1 MSEQNWRVLPEPTGE
16 ASLLTSEPLA
26 WYDRWAAW
34 LADRCSP
41 ILVKECRQALKSRQF
56 LWTFLLLLLAVVAWS
71 FWGLSLTIGQPSEE
85 SGPLMLT
92 GYLMIL
98 AVPLFLV
105 VPFSTFRSLVSEL
118 ETETMPLL
126 TITTMTPYQIVAGKL
141 LSSLLQLLIYLS
153 AVVPCIGFTYLLRG
167 IDLAEI
173 GLLVGFQVAAS
184 VALSGVS
191 LLAAALARM
200 ATARW
205 IISVALIFLLLL
217 ACGAWLSFQS
227 EALNFN
233 LLSRNDGV
241 WGVLLLILL
250 AVASTGW
257 VGFHTAASLVSFPA
271 SDRSS
276 RIRLALLLQ
285 HLVLI
290 GCFAI
295 NDSLDS
301 DFAWPVFA
309 AVASAHYWLILGSL
323 TAGENP
329 GLSERVR
336 RELPRSMLGQSLFGL
351 LMPGPGRGY
360 LFALTQIWGWQLAL
374 CGRWLYRA
382 EGSSM
387 AARPQDEPWL
397 LALCLIGNASHATFY
412 VSLNWL
418 LLGWIRG
425 PRKLT
430 PVAGLVTLLLT
441 FIILNVTTL
450 SLHGFVSGTNN
461 IAAYNEY
468 SIFLTG
474 NWWSWLS
481 EVGRLN
487 ALVLSSQ
494 LVTSTLLVAAAATVL
509 AGICLCRAARELV
522 APPGI
527 VPERVLAEQSEARRE
542 QAPAGE
548 SIAEILAA
556 RSRREGRD

>member
-1 MSEQNWRVLPEPTGE
+1 MSGPSLNVGPEPASE
-16 ASLLTSEPLA
+16 ESLLTSEPVV

-56 LWTFLLLLLAVVAWS
+56 LWTFLLLLLSVVAWS
-71 FWGLSLTIGQPSEE
+71 FWGLSLSIGQPSEE
-85 SGPLMLT
+85 SGPLMLA

-105 VPFSTFRSLVSEL
+105 VPFATFRSLVSEL

-126 TITTMTPYQIVAGKL
+126 TITTMTPYRIVTGKL
-141 LSSLLQLLIYLS
+141 LSSLMQLLLYLS
-153 AVVPCIGFTYLLRG
+153 AVVPCIAFTYLLRG
-167 IDLAEI
+167 VDLAEV

-184 VALSGVS
+184 VALSGVA

-200 ATARW
+200 SAVRW
-205 IISVALIFLLLL
+205 VISVALIFLLLVS
-217 ACGAWLSFQS
+217 CVSWLSFQS
-227 EALNFN
+227 QALSFN
-233 LLSRNDGV
+233 LLSGNDGT
-241 WGVLLLILL
+241 WSILLLILL

-257 VGFHTAASLVSFPA
+257 VGFHTAAALVSFPA
-271 SDRSS
+271 SNRSS

-290 GCFAI
+290 GCVAV
-295 NDSLDS
+295 NDAQDAN
-301 DFAWPVFA
+301 FNWVAFA
-309 AVASAHYWLILGSL
+309 AIASAHYWLILGSL
-323 TAGENP
+323 TSAENP

-336 RELPRSMLGQSLFGL
+336 RELPRSVLGQSLFGL

-360 LFALTQIWGWQLAL
+360 LFALTQLWGWQLAL
-374 CGRWLYRA
+374 LGWWLYRGESA
-382 EGSSM
+382 V
-387 AARPQDEPWL
+387 QT
-397 LALCLIGNASHATFY
+397 GNAPDDPVLLTLFFVGNACHATFY
-412 VSLNWL
+412 LSFNWL

-430 PVAGLVTLLLT
+430 PMAGLITLLLT
-441 FIILNVTTL
+441 FVILSVATL
-450 SLHGFVSGTNN
+450 SLHGFITGTNT
-461 IAAYNEY
+461 IAAYNDY

-481 EVGRLN
+481 EFGNFDAFNMTGQVF
-487 ALVLSSQ
+487 
-494 LVTSTLLVAAAATVL
+494 TSTLLIACVAL
-509 AGICLCRAARELV
+509 LLGGICLFRAARELV

-527 VPERVLAEQSEARRE
+527 VPERVLAELVEERRE
-542 QAPAGE
+542 HAPAGE

-556 RSRREGRD
+556 RNRDE